1 MYRHNVSSLSKP
13 CLIFMFIRIPSHRAF
28 LLTLWLCLSL
38 TGWSPARVWADEA
51 PALPIKFTTGLYDL
65 SGSDQQSA
73 KGLDLN
79 LRHTSRF
86 GNTWLGW
93 YLQAASGNT
102 DQADYSPR
110 VQQSRAGWDN
120 SFEFQALRLQ
130 PSLQIAD
137 GGFVG
142 GSFNLETGQSWY
154 AGAGLGRTNLQP
166 YVNLNFDPNDAL
178 MLSAGYRSSDRAP
191 SVGLQWVRDNR
202 LNPDQRHLHL
212 IYRQRISSQERI
224 TIDLLDKVG
233 TVGDEYIHKLGWSV
247 AYDWHPYFVHV
258 AYDPKANFGPQDMWR
273 LSLGTHF

>member
-1 MYRHNVSSLSKP
+1 MYRHTISSLSKQ
-13 CLIFMFIRIPSHRAF
+13 CLIFMFTRIPPYRGFQLA
-28 LLTLWLCLSL
+28 LWLSLSL
-38 TGWSPARVWADEA
+38 IGLSSTGVWADEA
-51 PALPIKFTTGLYDL
+51 PALPFKFTTGWYDL
-65 SGSDQQSA
+65 SGGDQQSA
-73 KGLDLN
+73 KGLDLH
-79 LRHTSRF
+79 LRHSSSL
-86 GNTWLGW
+86 GNAWLGW
-93 YLQAASGNT
+93 YQQGASGNA

-120 SFEFQALRLQ
+120 SFQFSTLRLQ

-178 MLSAGYRSSDRAP
+178 MLSAGYRGSDRAP

-212 IYRQRISSQERI
+212 VYRQRISSHERI

-233 TVGDEYIHKLGWSV
+233 TVEDEYIHKLGWSA
-247 AYDWHPYFVHV
+247 AYDWRQYFVHV